1 MSFPVSP
8 EDLNKEWLN
17 QVLDESGSLS
27 SGEKVEDFSFE
38 NISEGVGLLGIVVRV
53 HLTYNKTV
61 KGPTSLVIKFATD
74 ESENRELANTMNL
87 YEREVI
93 FFNEIA
99 NGLDIPIPKCY
110 FAAMDFD
117 SGSDVI
123 VLEDL
128 FEYSLGDQIG
138 GITPEQAMM
147 VVDVVAPLHAK
158 YWGKGEEVFPD
169 MQRIDSEDFIKRSAA
184 SFYISWEKALERF
197 PEFFPDELRDA
208 LPVYVN
214 AMEDIYRE
222 MGNRT
227 KTVIHGDVRMDNALF
242 GNGIPG
248 LLPVILIDWQNIMI
262 SNPLYDIGWMMFTSL
277 PVETRRECEKDV
289 LERYVAK
296 LKAEGVQNYSIE
308 QCEKDYDVALL
319 FIVHFTI
326 LIAGLFDIST
336 EEKRRLAE
344 TGLERSIAA
353 FFDRDCLKLIPQTLQ

>member
-27 SGEKVEDFSFE
+27 PGEKVEDFSFE

-53 HLTYNKTV
+53 HLTYNKAC
-61 KGPTSLVIKFATD
+61 KGPKSLVVKFATD

-138 GITPEQAMM
+138 GITAEQAMM

-319 FIVHFTI
+319 FIIHFTI
-326 LIAGLFDIST
+326 LIAALFDITT
-336 EEKRRLAE
+336 EEKSRLSE
-344 TGLERSIAA
+344 PGL
-353 FFDRDCLKLIPQTLQ
+353 

>member
-1 MSFPVSP
+1 MNFPVSP
-8 EDLNKEWLN
+8 EALTKEWLD
-17 QVLDESGSLS
+17 QILDESASLS
-27 SGEKVEDFSFE
+27 EGERLESFSFE

-53 HLTYNKTV
+53 HLTYNKTG
-61 KGPTSLVIKFATD
+61 KGPTSLVVKFATD
-74 ESENRELANTMNL
+74 APENRELANTMNL

-99 NGLDIPIPKCY
+99 KGLEIPIPKCY

-128 FEYSLGDQIG
+128 FDYSLGDQIG
-138 GITPEQAMM
+138 GITAEQALM

-158 YWGKGEEVFPD
+158 YWGRGEEVFPD

-184 SFYISWEKALERF
+184 SFYASWEKALERF

-208 LPVYVN
+208 LPAYVN

-248 LLPVILIDWQNIMI
+248 LLPVVLIDWQNIMI

-289 LERYVAK
+289 LERYVAQ
-296 LKAEGVQNYSIE
+296 LEAEGVQNYSIE

-319 FIVHFTI
+319 FIIHFTI

-353 FFDRDCLKLIPQTLQ
+353 FFDRDCLKLIP

>member
-1 MSFPVSP
+1 MSFPITP
-8 EDLNKEWLN
+8 EGLNKEWLN
-17 QVLDESGSLS
+17 QILDESGSLS
-27 SGEKVEDFSFE
+27 EGEKVESFSFE

-53 HLTYNKTV
+53 HLTYNKAS
-61 KGPTSLVIKFATD
+61 KAPASLVVKFATD
-74 ESENRELANTMNL
+74 AIENRELANTMNL

-99 NGLDIPIPKCY
+99 QGLDIPIPKCY
-110 FAAMDFD
+110 YAAMDFD

-138 GITPEQAMM
+138 GITGEQALM

-158 YWGKGEEVFPD
+158 YWGKGEETFPN
-169 MQRIDSEDFIKRSAA
+169 MQRIDSDDFIERSVA
-184 SFYISWEKALERF
+184 SFYISWETALERF
-197 PEFFPDELRDA
+197 PDFFPDELKAA
-208 LPVYVN
+208 LPAYVN
-214 AMEDIYRE
+214 SMEDIYRE

-242 GNGIPG
+242 GNEVPG
-248 LLPVILIDWQNIMI
+248 LLPVVLIDWQNIMI

-277 PVETRRECEKDV
+277 PIETRRQCEKDV
-289 LERYVAK
+289 LEHYVAK
-296 LKAEGVQNYSIE
+296 LEAEGVKNYSIE

-319 FIVHFTI
+319 FILHCTI

-336 EEKRRLAE
+336 EEKKRLAE
-344 TGLERSIAA
+344 TGLERSVAA
-353 FFDRDCLKLIPQTLQ
+353 FFDRDCLKLIP

>member
-8 EDLNKEWLN
+8 EGLNEEWLN
-17 QVLDESGSLS
+17 KILDESGSLS
-27 SGEKVEDFSFE
+27 DGEKVTNFSFE
-38 NISEGVGLLGIVVRV
+38 NISEGVGLLGIVVRIR
-53 HLTYNKTV
+53 LTYNKSAS
-61 KGPTSLVIKFATD
+61 GPASLVVKFATD
-74 ESENRELANTMNL
+74 EPENRELANTMNL

-99 NGLDIPIPKCY
+99 KGLDIPIPKCY

-128 FEYSLGDQIG
+128 YEYSLGDQIG
-138 GITPEQAMM
+138 GITARQAFM

-158 YWGKGEEVFPD
+158 YWGKGEETFPD
-169 MQRIDSEDFIKRSAA
+169 MQRIDSDDFIERSVN

-197 PEFFPDELRDA
+197 PEFFPDELREA
-208 LPVYVN
+208 LPAYVN
-214 AMEDIYRE
+214 AMENIYRE

-242 GNGIPG
+242 GNDIPG

-277 PVETRRECEKDV
+277 PVDTRRECEKDI
-289 LERYVAK
+289 LEHYVNQ
-296 LKAEGVQNYSIE
+296 LKREGVEDYSIE
-308 QCEKDYDVALL
+308 QCENDYDVALL
-319 FIVHFTI
+319 FILHFTI

-353 FFDRDCLKLIPQTLQ
+353 FFDRDCLKLIP

>member
-8 EDLNKEWLN
+8 EGLNKEWLN
-17 QVLDESGSLS
+17 QMLEESGSIS
-27 SGEKVEDFSFE
+27 EGEVIESFSFE
-38 NISEGVGLLGIVVRV
+38 NISEGVGLLGVVVRV
-53 HLTYNKTV
+53 HLTYKTDTG
-61 KGPTSLVIKFATD
+61 GPASLVVKFASDIT
-74 ESENRELANTMNL
+74 ENRELANNMNL

-99 NGLDIPIPKCY
+99 KGLDIPIPKCY
-110 FAAMDFD
+110 FAAMDHN
-117 SGSDVI
+117 SGGDVI

-138 GITPEQAMM
+138 GITAEQALM

-158 YWGKGEEVFPD
+158 YWGKAEEIFPE
-169 MQRIDSEDFIKRSAA
+169 MQRIDSEDFIERSAA
-184 SFYISWEKALERF
+184 SFYNSWEKALERF
-197 PEFFPDELRDA
+197 PDYFPDELTEA
-208 LPVYVN
+208 LPAYVN

-242 GNGIPG
+242 GNGLPG

-277 PVETRRECEKDV
+277 PVEIRRKCENDV
-289 LERYVAK
+289 LRRYVNK
-296 LKAEGVQNYSIE
+296 LESEGVVGYSIE

-319 FIVHFTI
+319 FIIHFTI

-336 EEKRRLAE
+336 EEKKSLAE

-353 FFDRDCLKLIPQTLQ
+353 FFDRDCLKLIPLKK